1 MKKLF
6 LTALILMNILPAPAF
21 ENYMI
26 ISNTPVK
33 SVAVKDPQIADVIPV
48 FTIDNQKKIL
58 LLKSKKKGSTKIFVK
73 YTTEEKVLEVK
84 VTAKSTKIK
93 PVDGFEY
100 FVMDEPPAEIEIPA
114 PPANPVIPPPVIKDG
129 E

>member
-1 MKKLF
+1 MQKLRR
-6 LTALILMNILPAPAF
+6 
-21 ENYMI
+21 
-26 ISNTPVK
+26 
-33 SVAVKDPQIADVIPV
+33 
-48 FTIDNQKKIL
+48 TIDND
-58 LLKSKKKGSTKIFVK
+58 GSAWE

>member
-1 MKKLF
+1 
-6 LTALILMNILPAPAF
+6 MNILPAAAF

-33 SVAVKDPQIADVIPV
+33 SVAVKDPEIADVIPV

-58 LLKSKKKGSTKIFVK
+58 LLKSKKKGSTKLFVK